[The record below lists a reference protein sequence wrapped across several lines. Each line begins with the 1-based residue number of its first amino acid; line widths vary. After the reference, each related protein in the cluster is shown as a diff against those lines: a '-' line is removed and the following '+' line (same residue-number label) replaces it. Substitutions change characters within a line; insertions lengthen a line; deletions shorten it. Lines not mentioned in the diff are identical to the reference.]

1 MTIHYKTPVRQEV
14 KESVSEEELSR
25 RQADHMRRVY
35 EEERRRKYLQVRD
48 SLDVSRVFHCLAPG
62 VWLDNKTH

>member
-14 KESVSEEELSR
+14 KESLSEEELSR

-62 VWLDNKTH
+62 VC